1 MQTDYI
7 FEIKNKAANFSNIS
21 EIFKKISR
29 EYKFWISK
37 TLMLKLHTE
46 TSKYWRVKISKN
58 YILFV
63 FVFVYLFILC

>member
-29 EYKFWISK
+29 EYKF
-37 TLMLKLHTE
+37 
-46 TSKYWRVKISKN
+46 
-58 YILFV
+58 
-63 FVFVYLFILC
+63 